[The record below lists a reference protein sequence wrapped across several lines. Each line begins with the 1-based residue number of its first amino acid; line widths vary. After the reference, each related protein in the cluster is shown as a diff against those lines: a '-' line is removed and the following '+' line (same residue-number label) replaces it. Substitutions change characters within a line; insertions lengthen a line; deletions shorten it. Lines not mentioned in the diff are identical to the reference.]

1 MVGAMY
7 KIAVDHLN
15 LLKLMVGSMYKI
27 GVDHLNLLK
36 LMVGSMYKI
45 TTCILD
51 LLQKLIAAQCP
62 PTPHAGA
69 AALAQGVVVDT
80 KLPHWSP

>member
-1 MVGAMY
+1 
-7 KIAVDHLN
+7 
-15 LLKLMVGSMYKI
+15 MYKI

-69 AALAQGVVVDT
+69 NVPAT
-80 KLPHWSP
+80 